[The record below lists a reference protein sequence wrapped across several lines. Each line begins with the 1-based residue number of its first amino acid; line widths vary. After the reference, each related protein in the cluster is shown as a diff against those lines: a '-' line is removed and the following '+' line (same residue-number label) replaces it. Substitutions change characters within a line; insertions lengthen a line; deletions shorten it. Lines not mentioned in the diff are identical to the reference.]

1 MKRTLLLILALC
13 LLLTGCGVSV
23 GDNTQSSAPSEE
35 MSTTAETMTTETT
48 TEPIEES
55 SLLDSREAFDDS
67 GALWYIPNDQIES
80 QQYPMLCAFAGN
92 LLMTT
97 SSYISDG
104 NSELKLTLLSG
115 TTGEALQSCTVGLAE
130 SVDAQILGDHI
141 AVCDSQSGTVVVLD
155 ALLRETA
162 RYTLAADPG
171 QWLLGYDLD
180 TLYKCSYLGGIH
192 AVSLSTG
199 KELFFFDLAELNI
212 CSVTDTN
219 VCFTGV
225 DRETQ
230 RYTASCLDLAS
241 GKLVEPAF
249 SGDFFHICRSGE
261 MWLAG
266 FYGQEDTFAFG
277 MDANAR
283 VITAQGGTFSLLDP
297 VGHLLFTNFDGT
309 LSLYDDK
316 GVFLSSCALPGRYV
330 QSIVWQENLGG
341 YLLLVNDGE
350 GGNCLLFWDIT
361 ANTDGENLQ
370 TQSLA
375 DLQSLPGGT
384 SADASLYERAQSL
397 SNRFGVE
404 ILIADQ
410 CETESAYFS
419 CYQLSDYGPVS
430 AGLDILENAL
440 SVFPEGFFRQ
450 LAYGHIDRVQFQL
463 VGGLTA
469 TNGFGGDM
477 SYAAFTDV
485 NGNVCKIVLDIYS
498 LSKNTVWHELSHAID
513 RRLSWDAIY
522 RDDALFSEEGWSA
535 LNPDGFAY
543 IGEYGSLTTNI
554 QPEWYSCFIDDYAM
568 INATEDRARIFEHA
582 VENSG
587 TIFRDASGLIAKLQY
602 YSDCIRDCFDT
613 ALWPETTAWEMPLH

>member
-1 MKRTLLLILALC
+1 MKRTLLLILVLC
-13 LLLTGCGVSV
+13 LLLTGCGILGRS
-23 GDNTQSSAPSEE
+23 DTQSSDPSEE
-35 MSTTAETMTTETT
+35 TSTTVETA
-48 TEPIEES
+48 TEPIEEV
-55 SLLDSREAFDDS
+55 SLLDSCEAFDDS
-67 GALWYIPNDQIES
+67 GALWYIPNEQIEA
-80 QQYPMLCAFAGN
+80 QQYPMLRAFTGN

-104 NSELKLTLLSG
+104 NCELKLTLLSG

-130 SVDAQILGDHI
+130 SVEPQILGEHI
-141 AVCDSQSGTVVVLD
+141 AVCDSQTGTVVVLD
-155 ALLRETA
+155 ALLQETA

-171 QWLLGYDLD
+171 QWFLGSDLD
-180 TLYKCSYLGGIH
+180 TLYKCSYLGGIR
-192 AVSLSTG
+192 AISLSTG
-199 KELFFFDLAELNI
+199 KELFFLDLAELSV

-230 RYTASCLDLAS
+230 RYTASCLELAS
-241 GKLVEPAF
+241 GKLVAPLF
-249 SGDFFHICRSGE
+249 SGDFSLISRSGE

-277 MDANAR
+277 TDANAR
-283 VITAQGGTFSLLDP
+283 VITAQDGTFSLLDP
-297 VGHLLFTNFDGT
+297 AGHLLFTDFDGT

-330 QSIVWQENLGG
+330 QSIVWQEELGG

-350 GGNCLLFWDIT
+350 GGNCLLFWDIG

-375 DLQSLPGGT
+375 DLQAVPGGT

-397 SNRFGVE
+397 SDRFGVE
-404 ILIADQ
+404 IRIADQ

-430 AGLDILENAL
+430 AGLDILEDAL

-469 TNGFGGDM
+469 INGFGGDM

-485 NGNVCKIVLDIYS
+485 DGSVCKIVLDIYS
-498 LSKNTVWHELSHAID
+498 LSKNNVWHELSHAID
-513 RRLSWDAIY
+513 RRLAWDAMY
-522 RDDALFSEEGWSA
+522 RDDAMFSEEGWSS

-543 IGEYGSLTTNI
+543 TGEYGSSGTNI
-554 QPEWYSCFIDDYAM
+554 QPEWYSFFIDDYAM
-568 INATEDRARIFEHA
+568 TNATEDRARIFEHA
-582 VENSG
+582 VEDSG
-587 TIFRDASGLIAKLQY
+587 TMFQSAPGLMAKLQY
-602 YSDCIRDCFDT
+602 YCDCIRDCFDT
-613 ALWPETTAWEMPLH
+613 AQWPEMTAWEAPLH

>member
-13 LLLTGCGVSV
+13 LLLTGCGVP
-23 GDNTQSSAPSEE
+23 GGADTQSSDTSEE
-35 MSTTAETMTTETT
+35 LSTTAETT
-48 TEPIEES
+48 TEPIKEAA
-55 SLLDSREAFDDS
+55 LLDSCEAFDDS
-67 GALWYIPNDQIES
+67 GALWYIPNQQIEA
-80 QQYPMLCAFAGN
+80 QQYPMLRSFAGN

-104 NSELKLTLLSG
+104 NSELKLTLLSA
-115 TTGEALQSCTVGLAE
+115 TTGEALQSCTVGLTE
-130 SVDAQILGDHI
+130 SVEAQILGDHI

-171 QWLLGYDLD
+171 QWFLGYDLD
-180 TLYKCSYLGGIH
+180 TLYKCSYLGGIR

-199 KELFFFDLAELNI
+199 KEIFFLDLAELSI

-219 VCFTGV
+219 ICFTGV
-225 DRETQ
+225 NRETQ
-230 RYTASCLDLAS
+230 RYTASCLDLAI
-241 GKLVEPAF
+241 GKQVEPPF
-249 SGDFFHICRSGE
+249 SGDFFRICHSGE

-277 MDANAR
+277 MDTNAR

-297 VGHLLFTNFDGT
+297 VGHLLLTGLDGT
-309 LSLYDDK
+309 LSLYDSK
-316 GVFLSSCALPGRYV
+316 GVFLSACALPGRYV
-330 QSIVWQENLGG
+330 QSIVWQEKLGG
-341 YLLLVNDGE
+341 YLLLVSNGE
-350 GGNCLLFWDIT
+350 GGNCLLFWDIR

-375 DLQSLPGGT
+375 DLQAAPGGM

-397 SNRFGVE
+397 SDHFGVE
-404 ILIADQ
+404 IRIADQ
-410 CETESAYFS
+410 CETEFAYFS
-419 CYQLSDYGPVS
+419 CYQVSDYGPVS
-430 AGLDILENAL
+430 AGLDLLEDAL

-450 LAYGHIDRVQFQL
+450 LIYGHIDRVQFQL

-477 SYAAFTDV
+477 SYAAFTDA
-485 NGNVCKIVLDIYS
+485 NGSVCKIVLDIYS
-498 LSKNTVWHELSHAID
+498 LSKNSVWHELSHAID
-513 RRLSWDAIY
+513 RRLAWDAMY
-522 RDDALFSEEGWSA
+522 RDEALYSEEGWSA
-535 LNPDGFAY
+535 LNPTGFAY
-543 IGEYGSLTTNI
+543 TGEYGSLGTNI
-554 QPEWYSCFIDDYAM
+554 RPEWYSCFIDDYSM

-587 TIFRDASGLIAKLQY
+587 TLFRDAPGLIAKLQY

-613 ALWPETTAWEMPLH
+613 ELWSETTTWEVPLL